1 MAEPE
6 DLKAL
11 YAMIFEASTTIDT
24 VKLPEDR
31 AARAIE
37 LLTAALALA
46 DDLMETKPTAVLSGG
61 RLKDSATVLRDAND
75 ARGLI
80 GEAKALPINK
90 RLSAK
95 QSGDAWFLLDKAD
108 ARLDGLMTYVS
119 LSPAEMG
126 RKGGAKTAQ
135 RGPEYF
141 AKIAAMRKTKAG
153 GRPKKSV

>member
-1 MAEPE
+1 
-6 DLKAL
+6 LKAL
-11 YAMIFEASTTIDT
+11 YALIFEARTTLDT

-80 GEAKALPINK
+80 GEAKALLSDARVPINK